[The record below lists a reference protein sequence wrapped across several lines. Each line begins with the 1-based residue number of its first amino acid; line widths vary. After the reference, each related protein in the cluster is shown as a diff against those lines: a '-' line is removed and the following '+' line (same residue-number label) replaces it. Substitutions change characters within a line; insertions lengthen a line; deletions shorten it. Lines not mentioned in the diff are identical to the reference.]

1 MGLQYSILCC
11 SVTVCTY
18 PVPGYC
24 EHVTVLIGIALGN
37 RAIGGVIHQPFV
49 MAPDNSM
56 GRTIWGLVGLGV
68 RGANPVTGPPPPD
81 TLRVVVTR
89 SHFTDSVDRTLKAIE
104 PTENLREGGCGNKLV
119 MVLEGKADA
128 YVFPSRGTK
137 RWDTCAGDAIAR
149 AAGGVFTDIHG
160 NDILYDCP
168 KNQAV
173 NETGLLVTMDEDLHK
188 KIISK
193 IPQSVKDEF
202 PN

>member
-1 MGLQYSILCC
+1 MCVVLFFTGF
-11 SVTVCTY
+11 
-18 PVPGYC
+18 C

-37 RAIGGVIHQPFV
+37 KAVGGVIHQPFV
-49 MAPDNSM
+49 TGPNNSM
-56 GRTIWGLVGLGV
+56 GRTVWGLVGLGV
-68 RGANPVTGPPPPD
+68 RGANHNTAPVPPG

-89 SHFTDSVDRTLKAIE
+89 SHFTETVDKTLKAIE
-104 PTENLREGGCGNKLV
+104 PTENLRDGGCGNKVL

-137 RWDTCAGDAIAR
+137 RWDTCAGDGIVR

-168 KNQAV
+168 KDKAV
-173 NETGLLVTMDEDLHK
+173 NETGLLVTMDTELHK

-193 IPQSVKDEF
+193 IPQSVKEEF
-202 PN
+202 PY